1 MDSMDTLKKTP
12 LFDAHIA
19 LGGKMVDFG
28 GWALPVQYSSIL
40 EEHKAVREACGLFD
54 VSHMGEVF
62 VTGPDSLAFLQNLL
76 TNDFTNM
83 TPGRCRYSVMCYP
96 DGGSVDDVLVCK
108 FADEEY
114 LVVVN
119 ASNTDKDY
127 AWMQEH
133 AAGYNIQLKNDSA
146 NWAQLALQG
155 PKAEAIL
162 APLCDGA
169 LPAKYYTFVPE
180 LTVCGIKA
188 LVSRTGYTGEDGF
201 ELYCAAKDGAK
212 LHAALLKAE
221 ADGVRPLPCA
231 LGARDTLRFEASMP
245 LYGHELTREITPREC
260 GLDFAI
266 KLTKPAFIG
275 REALTAEPAR
285 VRVGLKLIDR
295 GIAREHMDVAL
306 DGKIVGHTTS
316 GSPAPTLGGNYAMAI
331 VEKDA
336 AQAGTLDIMV
346 RGRALKAEIVPLP
359 FYKRGK

>member
-1 MDSMDTLKKTP
+1 M
-12 LFDAHIA
+12 
-19 LGGKMVDFG
+19 
-28 GWALPVQYSSIL
+28 
-40 EEHKAVREACGLFD
+40 R
-54 VSHMGEVF
+54 
-62 VTGPDSLAFLQNLL
+62 FLQNLL

-108 FADEEY
+108 FADDEY

-119 ASNTDKDY
+119 ASNTDKDF

-133 AAGYNIQLKNDSA
+133 AAGYDVKLKNDSA

-201 ELYCAAKDGAK
+201 ELYCAAGDGMK

-245 LYGHELTREITPREC
+245 LYGHELTSEITPREC
-260 GLDFAI
+260 GWSLPSSSI
-266 KLTKPAFIG
+266 NRVSSVWMRSRRSPPAC
-275 REALTAEPAR
+275 ASASSSSTAASR
-285 VRVGLKLIDR
+285 ASIWTLRLN
-295 GIAREHMDVAL
+295 
-306 DGKIVGHTTS
+306 GKVVGHTTS

-359 FYKRGK
+359 FYKRSK

>member
-12 LFDAHIA
+12 LYDAHIA

-62 VTGPDSLAFLQNLL
+62 VTGPDALKFLQHIL

-83 TPGRCRYSVMCYP
+83 TPGRCRYSPMCYP
-96 DGGSVDDVLVCK
+96 DGGTVDDVLVYK
-108 FADEEY
+108 LSDQEY

-119 ASNTDKDY
+119 ASNTDKDF

-133 AAGYNIQLKNDSA
+133 AAGYDISLRNESA
-146 NWAQLALQG
+146 AWAQLALQG
-155 PKAEAIL
+155 PKAEAVL
-162 APLCDGA
+162 APLCSAA
-169 LPAKYYTFVPE
+169 LPAKNYTFVPE
-180 LTVCGIKA
+180 LTVAGIKA

-201 ELYCAAKDGAK
+201 ELYCAANDVAA

-221 ADGVRPLPCA
+221 TDGVKPLPCA

-245 LYGHELTREITPREC
+245 LYGHELTQEINPREC

-266 KLTKPAFIG
+266 KLDKPEFIG
-275 REALTAEPAR
+275 REALLKQPAR
-285 VRVGLKLIDR
+285 VRIGLKLIDR
-295 GIAREHMDVAL
+295 GIAREHMDVAFN
-306 DGKIVGHTTS
+306 GRVAGHTTS

-331 VEKDA
+331 VEAGA
-336 AQAGTLDIMV
+336 AQAQEMEILV
-346 RGRALKAEIVPLP
+346 RGRALKAEVVPLP